1 MQSSLLSHIK
11 RTKKRQREKENDLPL
26 PSVLLSP
33 HQHAQQ
39 VFPSALLSPPLPAP
53 PRPLLNIS
61 RAPGGIAATS
71 PPLSISHE
79 SSFSLRMRTTLLVC
93 VPSHDATSACRVSLL
108 PSPAELAVLDKICW
122 VSWRRYC
129 TKTTSPELLG
139 KLLQVMQVASNSRG
153 FQWPRKTR
161 RREIPAVLLSLPVSC
176 LPAACGGDC
185 APAGAHSRIL
195 GTGSL
200 FSCHRAAL
208 HLHSVAWDT
217 EEG

>member
-11 RTKKRQREKENDLPL
+11 RTKKRQGEKENDLPL

-33 HQHAQQ
+33 HQRAQQ

-61 RAPGGIAATS
+61 RAPGGMAATS

-122 VSWRRYC
+122 LSWRRYC

-153 FQWPRKTR
+153 FHSGQGKQGGKSQLCSFHCLY
-161 RREIPAVLLSLPVSC
+161 PACQLPVEGTV
-176 LPAACGGDC
+176 PQQERT
-185 APAGAHSRIL
+185 AGSWAKGL
-195 GTGSL
+195 CSL
-200 FSCHRAAL
+200 A
-208 HLHSVAWDT
+208 T
-217 EEG
+217 EQPCVYTV